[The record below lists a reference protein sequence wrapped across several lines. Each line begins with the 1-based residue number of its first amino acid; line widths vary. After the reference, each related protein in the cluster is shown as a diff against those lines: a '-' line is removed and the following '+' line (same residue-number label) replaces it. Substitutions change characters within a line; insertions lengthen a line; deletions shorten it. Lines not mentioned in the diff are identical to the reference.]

1 MKFQEIQ
8 NNPQIFKALTAYT
21 IEQFEQLL
29 VLFEDEL
36 EIYFQNY
43 ALNGKKRK
51 KIRPQGSQPIANR
64 RR

>member
-1 MKFQEIQ
+1 MKYQEIK
-8 NNPQIFKALTAYT
+8 NKPQIFKDLTAYT

-29 VLFEDEL
+29 VLFQDEL
-36 EIYFQNY
+36 PLPKY